1 MGVGGC
7 FVASLLA
14 MTAAF
19 INFSSGRA
27 EPYLPALSLRARR
40 RRARQSHYPITTIK
54 IYKMILASSIDRS
67 VLHLDL
73 DTFFVSV
80 ERLRNSRLN
89 GKPVIIGGMS
99 DRGVVSSCSYEA
111 RKYGVSSA
119 MPMKM
124 ARNMCPDAIVIRGD
138 MELYSNYS
146 NIVTG
151 IIAERAPLYEKASVD
166 EHYIDLT
173 GMDRF
178 YGCYKWSHELRQYI
192 IKETGLPISI
202 GLSINKTVSKI
213 ATGEAKPNGEIE
225 VQKEIVLPFLDPL
238 SIRKIPMIGQKTYQV
253 LRSMGIATIYT
264 LRNIPVEMLEKLMGK
279 NGIEMWKRAN
289 GIDSTPVISY
299 SEQKSISTE
308 HTFEKDTTDLARLN
322 QLLVSM
328 VEKIAFELRKQEKLT
343 SCITVKIRYSN
354 FDTHTLQKRIAY
366 TSFDHV
372 LADITKELF
381 AKLYQRRM
389 LIRLIGVRFSHMVRG
404 VQQLDMFDDT
414 PEKVSLYMAMD
425 RIRKRFGRNAVR
437 RASGVMT
444 VTEREEKALKQ
455 LENALKE
462 QNMMEE
468 RLKKYMMYGGR

>member
-1 MGVGGC
+1 MFNTGN
-7 FVASLLA
+7 
-14 MTAAF
+14 
-19 INFSSGRA
+19 IER
-27 EPYLPALSLRARR
+27 
-40 RRARQSHYPITTIK
+40 TI
-54 IYKMILASSIDRS
+54 
-67 VLHLDL
+67 LHLDL

-80 ERLRNSRLN
+80 ERLRNSALM

-119 MPMKM
+119 MPMKL
-124 ARNMCPDAIVIRGD
+124 ARNMCPDAVIIRGD

-146 NIVTG
+146 NIVTD
-151 IIAERAPLYEKASVD
+151 IIAERSPLYEKTSVD

-178 YGCYKWSHELRQYI
+178 YGCHKWSHELRQYI
-192 IKETGLPISI
+192 IKETGLPISA
-202 GLSINKTVSKI
+202 GLSVNKTVSKI

-225 VQKEIVLPFLDPL
+225 VQREAVHHFLDPL
-238 SIRKIPMIGQKTYQV
+238 SINKIPMIGQKTYHL

-264 LRNIPVEMLEKLMGK
+264 LRNIPSEMLEKLMGK
-279 NGIEMWKRAN
+279 NGLEIWKKAN
-289 GIDSTPVISY
+289 GIDSTPVFSY

-308 HTFEKDTTDLARLN
+308 NTFDKDTTDLVRLN
-322 QLLVSM
+322 QLIVSM

-343 SCITVKIRYSN
+343 SCVTVKIRYSN
-354 FDTHTLQKRIAY
+354 FDTHTLQKRIQY

-372 LADITKELF
+372 LADVAKELF
-381 AKLYQRRM
+381 ARLYQRRM
-389 LIRLIGVRFSHMVRG
+389 LIRLIGIRFSHLVRG

-414 PEKVSLYMAMD
+414 PEKVSLYLAMD
-425 RIRKRFGRNAVR
+425 RMRKRYGRDAVR

-444 VTEREEKALKQ
+444 AHEREEKAMRQ
-455 LENALKE
+455 VENAIKE

-468 RLKKYMMYGGR
+468 RLKKYVLYHH

>member
-1 MGVGGC
+1 M
-7 FVASLLA
+7 LL
-14 MTAAF
+14 
-19 INFSSGRA
+19 SGNI
-27 EPYLPALSLRARR
+27 E
-40 RRARQSHYPITTIK
+40 
-54 IYKMILASSIDRS
+54 RS

-138 MELYSNYS
+138 MEMYSNYS
-146 NIVTG
+146 NMVTG
-151 IIAERAPLYEKASVD
+151 LISEKAPLYEKSSID

-192 IKETGLPISI
+192 IKETGLPISL
-202 GLSINKTVSKI
+202 GLSVNKTVSKI

-225 VQKEIVLPFLDPL
+225 VKKETVLPFLDPL
-238 SIRKIPMIGQKTYQV
+238 SISKIPMIGTKTYHT

-264 LRNIPVEMLEKLMGK
+264 LRNIPAEMLEKLMGK
-279 NGIEMWKRAN
+279 NGIEIWKRAN
-289 GIDSTPVISY
+289 GIDYTPVISY

-308 HTFEKDTTDLARLN
+308 HTFEKDTTDMARLN
-322 QLLVSM
+322 QLLTSM
-328 VEKIAFELRKQEKLT
+328 VEKIAYELRKQEKLT

-354 FDTHTLQKRIAY
+354 FDTHTLQKRSHIQLSTMCSRISQRSSSPGS
-366 TSFDHV
+366 TSGEC
-372 LADITKELF
+372 L
-381 AKLYQRRM
+381 
-389 LIRLIGVRFSHMVRG
+389 
-404 VQQLDMFDDT
+404 
-414 PEKVSLYMAMD
+414 
-425 RIRKRFGRNAVR
+425 
-437 RASGVMT
+437 
-444 VTEREEKALKQ
+444 
-455 LENALKE
+455 
-462 QNMMEE
+462 
-468 RLKKYMMYGGR
+468 

>member
-1 MGVGGC
+1 M
-7 FVASLLA
+7 
-14 MTAAF
+14 F
-19 INFSSGRA
+19 IIGDIER
-27 EPYLPALSLRARR
+27 
-40 RRARQSHYPITTIK
+40 
-54 IYKMILASSIDRS
+54 SI
-67 VLHLDL
+67 LHLDL

-80 ERLRNSRLN
+80 ERLRNSRLI

-124 ARNMCPDAIVIRGD
+124 ARSMCPDAIVIRGD
-138 MELYSNYS
+138 HEAYSKYSNM
-146 NIVTG
+146 VTE
-151 IIAERAPLYEKASVD
+151 IIAERSPLYEKSSID
-166 EHYIDLT
+166 EHYIDIT

-178 YGCYKWSHELRQYI
+178 YGCYKWSHELRGYI

-202 GLSINKTVSKI
+202 GLSVNKTVSKI

-225 VQKEIVLPFLDPL
+225 VRKDVVLPFLDPL
-238 SIRKIPMIGQKTYQV
+238 SISKIPMIGQKTYHV

-264 LRNIPVEMLEKLMGK
+264 LRNIPAEMLQTLMGK
-279 NGIEMWKRAN
+279 NGIEIWKRAN
-289 GIDSTPVISY
+289 GIDSSPVISY

-308 HTFEKDTTDLARLN
+308 HTFEKDTTDMTRLN

-328 VEKIAFELRKQEKLT
+328 VERIAYDLRKQEKLT
-343 SCITVKIRYSN
+343 SCVTVKIRYSN
-354 FDTHTLQKRIAY
+354 FDTHTLQKRIPY

-372 LADITKELF
+372 ITEVAKELF
-381 AKLYQRRM
+381 ARIYQRRM

-425 RIRKRFGRNAVR
+425 KLRKRFGRDTVR
-437 RASGVMT
+437 RAAGVMT
-444 VTEREEKALKQ
+444 STEKEEKARKQ
-455 LENALKE
+455 LENALNE
-462 QNMMEE
+462 QKMMED
-468 RLKKYMMYGGR
+468 RLRGYYMYGH

>member
-1 MGVGGC
+1 M
-7 FVASLLA
+7 
-14 MTAAF
+14 
-19 INFSSGRA
+19 
-27 EPYLPALSLRARR
+27 
-40 RRARQSHYPITTIK
+40 
-54 IYKMILASSIDRS
+54 
-67 VLHLDL
+67 
-73 DTFFVSV
+73 
-80 ERLRNSRLN
+80 
-89 GKPVIIGGMS
+89 
-99 DRGVVSSCSYEA
+99 
-111 RKYGVSSA
+111 
-119 MPMKM
+119 
-124 ARNMCPDAIVIRGD
+124 
-138 MELYSNYS
+138 
-146 NIVTG
+146 
-151 IIAERAPLYEKASVD
+151 
-166 EHYIDLT
+166 
-173 GMDRF
+173 
-178 YGCYKWSHELRQYI
+178 
-192 IKETGLPISI
+192 
-202 GLSINKTVSKI
+202 
-213 ATGEAKPNGEIE
+213 
-225 VQKEIVLPFLDPL
+225 QKDIVLPFLDPL
-238 SIRKIPMIGQKTYQV
+238 SISKIPMIGQKTYQV

-279 NGIEMWKRAN
+279 NGIEIWKKAN

-308 HTFEKDTTDLARLN
+308 HTFDKDTTDLARLN

-328 VEKIAFELRKQEKLT
+328 VEKIAYELRKQEKLT

-354 FDTHTLQKRIAY
+354 FDTHTLQKRIPY

-381 AKLYQRRM
+381 A
-389 LIRLIGVRFSHMVRG
+389 RLTSGACSSDSSASGSATWYRG

-468 RLKKYMMYGGR
+468 RLRKGYWHRSRFRTFCWRIGFTRIKDY